1 MILSSRSQTKYFRI
15 MELTRMAFNGYT
27 VEELEVRALQMCKSD
42 ATVKNYMDEVYRR
55 VQQAVHEPDK
65 HRRFIN

>member
-1 MILSSRSQTKYFRI
+1 